1 MGLKSH
7 DEQDAR
13 VQEIYARWLDAGTKA
28 GFALSLA
35 GMLVYL
41 SGIVAPFIPVAEL
54 TARWRLPVGRFL
66 ALTGAPTGWGWIHL
80 LGYGDYLN
88 FAGIALFASMTI
100 ICYLRVLPILIA
112 HRDRLYA
119 LIAAAQIL
127 VLLAA
132 ASGLLNSFGGG

>member
-1 MGLKSH
+1 MGLKLH
-7 DEQDAR
+7 EEQDAR
-13 VQEIYARWLDAGTKA
+13 VQEIYARWLDIGTKA
-28 GFALSLA
+28 GFAVSMI

-41 SGIVAPFIPVAEL
+41 SGIVAPFIPMAEL

-88 FAGIALFASMTI
+88 FAGIALFASLTI
-100 ICYLRVLPILIA
+100 ICYLRVLPVLLA

>member
-1 MGLKSH
+1 MGLKLH
-7 DEQDAR
+7 EEQDAR
-13 VQEIYARWLDAGTKA
+13 VQEIYARWLDIGTKA
-28 GFALSLA
+28 GFAVSMI

-41 SGIVAPFIPVAEL
+41 SGVVAPFIPMAEL

-66 ALTGAPTGWGWIHL
+66 ALTGAPTGWGWVHL

-88 FAGIALFASMTI
+88 FAGIALFASLTTV
-100 ICYLRVLPILIA
+100 CYLRILPVLLA

>member
-1 MGLKSH
+1 MDLKTEE
-7 DEQDAR
+7 EQDAR
-13 VQEIYARWLDAGTKA
+13 VQDIYARWLDVGAKA
-28 GFALSLA
+28 GFAVSMI
-35 GMLVYL
+35 GMLIYL
-41 SGIVAPFIPVAEL
+41 SGIVAPFIPMAEL

-88 FAGIALFASMTI
+88 FAGIALFASLTTV
-100 ICYLRVLPILIA
+100 CYLRVLPVLLA

>member
-13 VQEIYARWLDAGTKA
+13 VQEIYARWLDTGTKA
-28 GFALSLA
+28 GFAVSLA
-35 GMLVYL
+35 GMLAYL
-41 SGIVAPFIPVAEL
+41 SGIIAPFIPMAEL

-88 FAGIALFASMTI
+88 FAGITLFASMTI
-100 ICYLRVLPILIA
+100 VCYLRVLPVLIA
-112 HRDRLYA
+112 HRDKLYA

>member
-1 MGLKSH
+1 MGLKLH
-7 DEQDAR
+7 EEQDAR
-13 VQEIYARWLDAGTKA
+13 VQEIYARWLDIGTKA
-28 GFALSLA
+28 GFAVSMI

-41 SGIVAPFIPVAEL
+41 SGIVAPFIPMTEL

-66 ALTGAPTGWGWIHL
+66 ALTGAPTGWGWVHL

-88 FAGIALFASMTI
+88 FAGIALFASLTTV
-100 ICYLRVLPILIA
+100 CYLRILPVLLA

>member
-1 MGLKSH
+1 MDLKTQ

-13 VQEIYARWLDAGTKA
+13 VQEIYARWLDRGAKA
-28 GFALSLA
+28 GFAASLA
-35 GMLVYL
+35 GMLIYA
-41 SGIVAPFIPVAEL
+41 SGAVAPFIPMAEL
-54 TARWRLPVGRFL
+54 AASWRLPVRRFL

-88 FAGIALFASMTI
+88 FAGIALFASMTTL
-100 ICYLRVLPILIA
+100 CYLRVLPVLLA

-119 LIAAAQIL
+119 LIAAAQIA